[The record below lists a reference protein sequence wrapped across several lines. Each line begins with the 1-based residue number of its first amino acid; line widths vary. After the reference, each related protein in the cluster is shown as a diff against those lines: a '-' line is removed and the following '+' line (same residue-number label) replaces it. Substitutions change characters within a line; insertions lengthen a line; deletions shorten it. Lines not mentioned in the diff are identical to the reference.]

1 MKAHACIHVV
11 KAFPP
16 TGLGVHAPASR
27 EDVPFA
33 CIQGSRNTPSRAPLF
48 LFRGSF

>member
-16 TGLGVHAPASR
+16 TGLGVHTPASR

-48 LFRGSF
+48 RGSF